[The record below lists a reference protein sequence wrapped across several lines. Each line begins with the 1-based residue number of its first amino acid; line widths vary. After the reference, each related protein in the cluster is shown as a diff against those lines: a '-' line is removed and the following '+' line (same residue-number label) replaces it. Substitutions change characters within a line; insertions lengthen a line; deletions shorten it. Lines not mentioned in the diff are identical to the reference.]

1 MIAKLR
7 GRMDSRGEDWVVI
20 DVGGVGYLVECSART
35 LDRLPAPGEAVEV
48 FTRMLV
54 SENAIRLVGFAE
66 EAERDWFNELSE
78 VQGVGSK
85 VALAL
90 LSALSPAELS
100 TAIAAGDAAM
110 LARAKGVGP
119 KLARRICTE
128 LKDKALTIGT
138 GALELEAPGLAAASG
153 AAAAASGSQAA
164 ADAVSALVN
173 LGYTQSQAATAVGAA
188 MQDAGENADTGELI
202 RLALKQLSQ

>member
-7 GRMDSRGEDWVVI
+7 GQMDSRGDDWVVI

-35 LDRLPAPGEAVEV
+35 LDRLPAPGEAVEI

-66 EAERDWFNELSE
+66 EAERAWFDELSE
-78 VQGVGSK
+78 VQGVGSR

-100 TAIAAGDAAM
+100 TAIASGDAAM
-110 LARAKGVGP
+110 LSRAKGVGP

-128 LKDKALTIGT
+128 LKDKALTIGAD
-138 GALELEAPGLAAASG
+138 ALELEAPGLAAASG
-153 AAAAASGSQAA
+153 AAAAAGSSRAA

-173 LGYTQSQAATAVGAA
+173 LGYSQSQATTAVGAV
-188 MQDAGENADTGELI
+188 MQEAGENADTGDLI
-202 RLALKQLSQ
+202 RLALKRLSQ